1 MKQRD
6 LGHRWWWVSHAEFLR
21 SMGLYYDALVDVFEP
36 KRRLCNMAEV
46 MLEEDFVSL
55 SLAVEWGSHTS
66 CMSLA
71 LSELVPAS
79 VLPVHGPGILSA
91 SKYQVLTP
99 GSSSYLGV
107 QSIRA
112 KVS

>member
-1 MKQRD
+1 MKQKD
-6 LGHRWWWVSHAEFLR
+6 LGHRWWWVSHAEFVR

-36 KRRLCNMAEV
+36 KRRLCDMAEV

-66 CMSLA
+66 CVSLA

-79 VLPVHGPGILSA
+79 VLPVHYTGMSLSQQIPA
-91 SKYQVLTP
+91 TDPWFFFISWGTVHQ
-99 GSSSYLGV
+99 G
-107 QSIRA
+107 
-112 KVS
+112 